1 MGLLYLTIVQR
12 EKVIKRHGYELH
24 RSHNQWGKKSKG
36 IRDGRRKCFLS
47 RRPPI
52 SDFRLTKDRRMQCNK
67 FTLISHKFKLCIFF
81 AYWKDNSFVP
91 GQHPRTFACKWD
103 GKWCW
108 GWSWDGAGEL
118 GARSYTLVHLS
129 EPWYPRVGD
138 AKHHLTPVA
147 PYGSLFLARQKRRR
161 LGDTFQA
168 DRKSKSPRCPST
180 PACLTKERESH
191 TSKPLAPPWPTV
203 LSSWLKSS

>member
-1 MGLLYLTIVQR
+1 MYLIWEWKYHKITLILTDIWRIKGYGIVVLDYRAER
-12 EKVIKRHGYELH
+12 ESYQKAWGYELH

-47 RRPPI
+47 RRPPT

-81 AYWKDNSFVP
+81 AYWKDNSLVP

-129 EPWYPRVGD
+129 EPRYPRVGD

-147 PYGSLFLARQKRRR
+147 PCGSYF
-161 LGDTFQA
+161 
-168 DRKSKSPRCPST
+168 
-180 PACLTKERESH
+180 
-191 TSKPLAPPWPTV
+191 WPG
-203 LSSWLKSS
+203 